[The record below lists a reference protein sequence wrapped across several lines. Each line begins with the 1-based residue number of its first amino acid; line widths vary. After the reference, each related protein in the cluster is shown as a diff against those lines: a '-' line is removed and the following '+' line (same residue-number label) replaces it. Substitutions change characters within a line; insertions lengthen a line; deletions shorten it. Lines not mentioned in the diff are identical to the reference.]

1 MIYYILYLIHTH
13 THTDDIA
20 WASLPVKAEV
30 SKLKL
35 NEMVFLEGF
44 CKLVA
49 TKYSFIDFEDALINS
64 VNPSY
69 LI

>member
-1 MIYYILYLIHTH
+1 MTQHGLLYL
-13 THTDDIA
+13 
-20 WASLPVKAEV
+20 WRQKFLNFE
-30 SKLKL
+30 L

-44 CKLVA
+44 CKWVA

>member
-1 MIYYILYLIHTH
+1 MYMYLYIHTY
-13 THTDDIA
+13 DIA

-30 SKLKL
+30 SKLWT
-35 NEMVFLEGF
+35 ERDGFLEGF